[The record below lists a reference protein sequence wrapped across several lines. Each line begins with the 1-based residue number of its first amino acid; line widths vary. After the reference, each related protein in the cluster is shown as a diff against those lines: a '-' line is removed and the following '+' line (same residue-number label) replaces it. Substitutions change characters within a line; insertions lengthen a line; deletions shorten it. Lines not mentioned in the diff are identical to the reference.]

1 MSCSYFDTYDKD
13 TTRDQSEAAEATEEV
28 NYNDIY
34 RNFVKDAQAEGIDP
48 EDIRAVL
55 QILKRMSRKEQ

>member
-13 TTRDQSEAAEATEEV
+13 TTRDQSETAEAAKEV
-28 NYNDIY
+28 NYNDIC
-34 RNFVKDAQAEGIDP
+34 RNFVKEAQAAGIYP

-55 QILKRMSRKEQ
+55 QILQTAYRKKK